1 MSAGPLLQ
9 VRDLVKRFPVRNGLL
24 RRTTG
29 QVHAVDGVSFELLEG
44 QTLGVVGE
52 SGCGKS
58 TMGRCILRLIEPTSG
73 QVVFD
78 GQDVTAADRSSLR
91 ALARQMQIIFQDPF
105 ASLNPRMTVGAIIG
119 EGLLIHGLARN
130 RTEVADRVA
139 ELLTMVGL
147 SKDQM
152 RRYPHEFSGGQR
164 QRIGIARAL
173 AVQPRLIVC
182 DEAVS
187 ALDVSIQAQVINL
200 LQDLQEQLGL
210 TYVFIAH
217 DLSVVEHASN
227 RVAVMYLG
235 R

>member
-9 VRDLVKRFPVRNGLL
+9 VRDLVKRFPVRSGLL

-29 QVHAVDGVSFELLEG
+29 QVHAVDGVSFDLLEG

-119 EGLLIHGLARN
+119 EGLVIHGLAR
-130 RTEVADRVA
+130 
-139 ELLTMVGL
+139 
-147 SKDQM
+147 
-152 RRYPHEFSGGQR
+152 
-164 QRIGIARAL
+164 
-173 AVQPRLIVC
+173 
-182 DEAVS
+182 
-187 ALDVSIQAQVINL
+187 
-200 LQDLQEQLGL
+200 
-210 TYVFIAH
+210 
-217 DLSVVEHASN
+217 
-227 RVAVMYLG
+227 
-235 R
+235 